1 MTYAPLAQ
9 RIEHWPSKPRVEG
22 SNPSG
27 RTIYAGVAQ
36 LVELQPSKLIVEGS
50 SPFSRSREVSSAGRA
65 SRLHREGHRFEPC
78 TSHHIR
84 GIAQPGSASA
94 LGAEGRRFKSC
105 YPDHTGENYE

>member
-9 RIEHWPSKPRVEG
+9 RIEHRPSKPRVVG
-22 SNPSG
+22 SNPTG

-50 SPFSRSREVSSAGRA
+50 SPFSRSR
-65 SRLHREGHRFEPC
+65 
-78 TSHHIR
+78 
-84 GIAQPGSASA
+84 GIAQSGSASA

-105 YPDHTGENYE
+105 YPDHTGEKDE